1 MKIFSIGVSAGIHLE
16 RTNTMHVRYLLHER
30 NLGMGFTIVGL
41 CRYFLH
47 VMDIPNLA
55 ERLSCVLFVRNFGA
69 SVAQIRHHL
78 GLMASAAKEVRESAD
93 FKLLLQ
99 FVLAV
104 GNFMNSGTAKGAA
117 QVSPSHV
124 HVAAMLIT
132 PCCTGTKCWCSHLL
146 PL

>member
-1 MKIFSIGVSAGIHLE
+1 M
-16 RTNTMHVRYLLHER
+16 
-30 NLGMGFTIVGL
+30 
-41 CRYFLH
+41 H

-55 ERLSCVLFVRNFGA
+55 ERLSCVLFKRNFDA

-78 GLMASAAKEVRESAD
+78 GLMASAAKDVKDSAD

-117 QVSPSHV
+117 QVQSTQHTTKTSLLIQYQQMIHSRLFKPVECIQVVTVLWASV
-124 HVAAMLIT
+124 LNSRCSAA
-132 PCCTGTKCWCSHLL
+132 GV
-146 PL
+146 

>member
-1 MKIFSIGVSAGIHLE
+1 M
-16 RTNTMHVRYLLHER
+16 
-30 NLGMGFTIVGL
+30 
-41 CRYFLH
+41 H

-55 ERLSCVLFVRNFGA
+55 ERLSCVLFMRNFGA

-117 QVSPSHV
+117 QVRPRYSLLHLYITSKVSCFEHLFSSPV
-124 HVAAMLIT
+124 FRER
-132 PCCTGTKCWCSHLL
+132 LL
-146 PL
+146 AHGM